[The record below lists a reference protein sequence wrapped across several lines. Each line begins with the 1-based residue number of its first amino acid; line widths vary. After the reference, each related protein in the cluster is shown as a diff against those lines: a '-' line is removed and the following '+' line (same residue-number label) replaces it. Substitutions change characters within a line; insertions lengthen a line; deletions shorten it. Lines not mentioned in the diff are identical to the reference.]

1 MAYSRTRARD
11 ADRAKAIE
19 VLASAFAD
27 GQLSRAEHDSRVDK
41 VQVARTFADLDAQ
54 LFDLQKPGETSW
66 QAPGVPP
73 KPGTGSPAL
82 LKGAA
87 VATIAAV
94 VLAVILPRVFS
105 DDSAPAP
112 IAGPTVAAGNEN
124 EEEQPEPIKD
134 PRTAEG
140 YAAFL
145 KEMET
150 KHRTTEMTS
159 AHFSEDS
166 VTVTL
171 PVDPDKSRRYV
182 VWSWDGE
189 WSEYSTGKYSDSEQI
204 WSLDLKKVDASKF
217 AASMELALGKIE
229 DAESVAFSIQPDGKS
244 CYNIYV
250 DNRFDESYY
259 GRFACNG
266 KVVQES

>member
-11 ADRAKAIE
+11 ADRAKAVE

-27 GQLSRAEHDSRVDK
+27 GQLSRAEHDVRVDK

-66 QAPGVPP
+66 QAPGVAP

-87 VATIAAV
+87 VAVIAAV
-94 VLAVILPRVFS
+94 ALAMVLPRVFS
-105 DDSAPAP
+105 HDSAPAP
-112 IAGPTVAAGNEN
+112 IAPPTVAAGNEQ
-124 EEEQPEPIKD
+124 EQPEPIKD

-140 YAAFL
+140 YAVFL
-145 KEMET
+145 KEMEAKLHTT
-150 KHRTTEMTS
+150 KMTS
-159 AHFSEDS
+159 AYFREDA

-189 WSEYSTGKYSDSEQI
+189 WSEYSTGKYADHEEI

-217 AASMELALGKIE
+217 AASMEYSLGKIE
-229 DAESVAFSIQPDGKS
+229 DAESAAFSIQPDGKS

-266 KVVQES
+266 KLVRES